1 MIRAVLVDNEKPL
14 LDELA
19 YLLSKHESIQVV
31 DMFTSSV
38 DALKNMES
46 LHPDVVFLDIDMPV
60 LNGMNLARELFAI
73 IPDVSVVFVTAFD
86 HYAVQAFEVNA
97 IDYLLKP
104 ISSNRLH
111 QTVNKLSKRISG
123 SDDPMGIT
131 AEQVIKLE
139 QETQMG
145 TEKIV
150 IYDNEE
156 YHVFPAEEIL
166 YIEAQRKETHIVT
179 ARTTVISRK
188 SLDQWESQLKPQGFF
203 RCHRS
208 FIVNLKHV
216 KRLSPMF
223 NGFAISQ
230 EGTSASIPVS
240 KSNFHELKKLLH
252 I

>member
-19 YLLSKHESIQVV
+19 YLLSKHDSIQVV

-38 DALKNMES
+38 EALKSMES

-60 LNGMNLARELFAI
+60 LNGMNLARELLAI

-97 IDYLLKP
+97 TDYLVKP
-104 ISSNRLH
+104 ISSNRLL
-111 QTVNKLSKRISG
+111 QTVDKLSKRLSG
-123 SDDPMGIT
+123 SDD
-131 AEQVIKLE
+131 
-139 QETQMG
+139 QMG
-145 TEKIV
+145 TENIV

-156 YHVFPAEEIL
+156 YHVFQPEEIL

-208 FIVNLKHV
+208 FIVNLKHI